1 MANKKFVGALVGVFI
16 GILAVY
22 VLIAIASA
30 GYRFGQFLAQ

>member
-1 MANKKFVGALVGVFI
+1 MANKKLVGAFVGVFI

-22 VLIAIASA
+22 VLIAVASA